1 MLSLPSCRMSGPNQ
15 QILRMRR
22 SRLLSLSR
30 TKTKFGGNA
39 AFTTP
44 VMRWRFSRGCLNL
57 AIYRRYRPGS
67 GERAHKKRFASS
79 RRLIWRLTVGSNN
92 GGGPV
97 FLRTGEDSFCWCM
110 GSRSKRMYAKEEQ
123 ARLAAHSH
131 QRTRCQSRR
140 RQLQVQSNGS
150 KKQHM
155 GRVCNLLSGSR
166 AMGLSS
172 SAHPQQ
178 GQLAM
183 GE

>member
-1 MLSLPSCRMSGPNQ
+1 
-15 QILRMRR
+15 
-22 SRLLSLSR
+22 
-30 TKTKFGGNA
+30 
-39 AFTTP
+39 
-44 VMRWRFSRGCLNL
+44 
-57 AIYRRYRPGS
+57 
-67 GERAHKKRFASS
+67 
-79 RRLIWRLTVGSNN
+79 
-92 GGGPV
+92 
-97 FLRTGEDSFCWCM
+97 
-110 GSRSKRMYAKEEQ
+110 MYAKEEQ

-183 GE
+183 GEWEGRALLHSMRPRYRCRGAV